1 MASCSGCKGFRFFL
15 TFGATDLDGS
25 FGECFICNTGAG
37 EALVAEGV
45 AADVVSKCSLCL
57 LPYHGRCASEILDHV
72 SKSADMA
79 NFSFPEDVDIAA
91 LDPPDVFTSIDG
103 GRGSTR
109 ILCSLCAAYAFPDL
123 PCEGPD
129 GDDSAHSG
137 GEVATSPQAPQ
148 SRQNADTLIFS
159 IQSGKELELARVQIR
174 NPKVNFE
181 H

>member
-1 MASCSGCKGFRFFL
+1 MDIEGGCAHKVPQNVIRLRDMWQAALVARDSDSSL

-103 GRGSTR
+103 GRGSIQDQWLHVLAVCCCVCLQR
-109 ILCSLCAAYAFPDL
+109 VELGSLC
-123 PCEGPD
+123 
-129 GDDSAHSG
+129 
-137 GEVATSPQAPQ
+137 
-148 SRQNADTLIFS
+148 TLA
-159 IQSGKELELARVQIR
+159 KD
-174 NPKVNFE
+174 
-181 H
+181 